1 MASARSE
8 EFIFCVGTR
17 RLRSMHSVVVVVV
30 QLLPRLRKVPERI
43 LMIAGRLGSDS
54 RRYHFVAP
62 PSLPTQPGA
71 GPSS

>member
-17 RLRSMHSVVVVVV
+17 RLRSMHSVVVV

-54 RRYHFVAP
+54 RRCHFVAP

-71 GPSS
+71 APSS